1 MKAIWKDKIVAE
13 AEQDDLVNIE
23 GNWYFPPSSVDQ
35 KLLRKSDTP
44 YTCPWKGVCQFF
56 DVGESEDWSEDN
68 AWCYPE
74 PMASAAQRVG
84 REFAGYIAFYGNVKI
99 TD

>member
-44 YTCPWKGVCQFF
+44 YTCPWKGACQFF
-56 DVGESEDWSEDN
+56 DVGEGEDWSEDN

-74 PMASAAQRVG
+74 PMASAVQRVG